1 MKYMISIILL
11 ASSLFYT
18 SCTKDL
24 ADINDDPNRPKSVT
38 PGVMLGQLQ
47 YRIVS
52 STIRASR
59 NFTHEVMQVDA
70 PRSSP
75 SGLGLHRYIVN
86 PGSVL
91 WSQLYGYLTDVED
104 IISISTTLKEDNY
117 RGIALIYK
125 CWIYSMLTDG
135 YGNVPYAEA
144 TRAAQGN
151 YTPKFDSQKEIYIQL
166 LKELDT
172 ANKILSP
179 AKALIYGGDQL
190 FNANTLASGTN
201 PGILKWKR
209 FANSLRLRLLLRAFK
224 RDGELPISQE
234 ITRMLDNPSVYPLI
248 ASNADEAIFRFPGTY
263 PYFNPYFNERQL
275 EWRDGTYFTN
285 FFINYLNATN
295 DPRRAIWARTIT
307 VNGQQVYR
315 GIESGYPATTEYQVG
330 ANSSYN
336 DAMKIA
342 SNLGVM
348 LTYSEVE
355 FIKSELALRGFKT
368 GSTPRQHYETGI
380 NASMIQWGAVLPAGF
395 LTQSSVLFDET
406 PTFEGRLAKIMQ
418 QKYIAYFFV
427 DYQSWFEKRR
437 TGYPV
442 LPRGT
447 GIPSANQFP
456 TRSPYP
462 TYLQSLNK
470 SALDASITSMGGDN
484 STTKVWWE
492 K

>member
-24 ADINDDPNRPKSVT
+24 GDINDDPNRPKSVT

-144 TRAAQGN
+144 TRATQGN

-248 ASNADEAIFRFPGTY
+248 ASNVDEAIFRFPGTY

-395 LTQSSVLFDET
+395 LTQSSVMFDET

>member
-1 MKYMISIILL
+1 MKHFISLILI
-11 ASSLFYT
+11 ASSVFFV
-18 SCTKDL
+18 SCSKDFN
-24 ADINDDPNRPKSVT
+24 DINDDPNRPKSVT

-47 YRIVS
+47 YRLVS

-75 SGLGLHRYIVN
+75 SGLGLHRYVVD
-86 PGSVL
+86 PGAVL
-91 WSQLYGYLTDVED
+91 WSQLYSYLTDVED

-125 CWIYSMLTDG
+125 CWIYSLLTDG
-135 YGNVPYAEA
+135 YGDVPYSEA

-151 YTPKFDSQKEIYIQL
+151 YTPKFDAQKEIYIQL

-172 ANKILSP
+172 ANKILNP
-179 AKALIYGGDQL
+179 AMALIYGGDQL
-190 FNANTLASGTN
+190 YNANTLVSGTN

-209 FANSLRLRLLLRAFK
+209 FANSLRLRLLLRAIK

-234 ITRMLDNPSVYPLI
+234 ITRMLDNPSIYPLI

-285 FFINYLNATN
+285 YFINYLNATN

-307 VNGQQVYR
+307 NNGQQIYR
-315 GIESGYPATTEYQVG
+315 GIESGYPPSTEYQVG

-336 DAMKIA
+336 DAMKTA
-342 SNLGVM
+342 TNLGVM
-348 LTYSEVE
+348 LTFSEVE
-355 FIKSELALRGFKT
+355 FIKSELSLRGFKT
-368 GSTPRQHYETGI
+368 GNTPRQHYEAGI
-380 NASMIQWGAVLPAGF
+380 NASMIQWGTVTPAGF
-395 LTQSSVLFDET
+395 LTQTPVLFDET
-406 PTFEGRLAKIMQ
+406 PTFDGRFAKIMQ
-418 QKYIAYFFV
+418 QKYIAFFFV

-447 GIPSANQFP
+447 GIPAANQFP
-456 TRSPYP
+456 SRSPYP

-470 SALDASITSMGGDN
+470 SALDAARASMGGDN